1 MSELLPFE
9 AARDQLLAAVR
20 PVAEWEEVA
29 LAAARNRVLAE
40 PILSP
45 IAIPER
51 DTAAMDG
58 YAVRAAEVA
67 TAGVTLPVSQR
78 IPAGSVGV
86 PLEPGTAARIFTG
99 APLPAGADAVVMQ
112 ELTEAH
118 GDRVTFLQPAK
129 RGDAVRRAGSEVA
142 KGAVVLPAG
151 VRLRPQEIAMA
162 ASVGYARLPVRR
174 RVRVALLATGSE
186 LVNPG
191 EPLPPGGVYNSNR
204 YQLLALLEAL
214 GCLVS
219 DLGAIPDTR
228 EATCSAL
235 ERAAESADLILST
248 GGVSVGEED
257 HVKPA
262 VERLGGLDLWR
273 LRIKPGKP
281 LAFGR
286 VGAAHFVGLP
296 GNPVS
301 SFVTFLLLVRP
312 LLLRLMGVEEVL
324 PKVIELPAAFDW
336 PRPDKRRE
344 FLRARLNSAGAVEIY
359 PDQGSATIASLVWAD
374 GLVEVPEGTPIARGE
389 QVRYWPM
396 SELLG

>member
-1 MSELLPFE
+1 
-9 AARDQLLAAVR
+9 
-20 PVAEWEEVA
+20 
-29 LAAARNRVLAE
+29 
-40 PILSP
+40 
-45 IAIPER
+45 
-51 DTAAMDG
+51 
-58 YAVRAAEVA
+58 
-67 TAGVTLPVSQR
+67 
-78 IPAGSVGV
+78 
-86 PLEPGTAARIFTG
+86 
-99 APLPAGADAVVMQ
+99 MQ

-142 KGAVVLPAG
+142 KGTVVLPAG
-151 VRLRPQEIAMA
+151 VRLRPQEVAMA
-162 ASVGYARLPVRR
+162 ASVGYAHLPVRR

-214 GCLVS
+214 GCLVT
-219 DLGAIPDTR
+219 DLGAIPDTL

-235 ERAAESADLILST
+235 ERAAEAADLILST

-262 VERLGGLDLWR
+262 VERLGGLALWR

-324 PKVIELPAAFDW
+324 PKVIERPAAFDW

-374 GLVEVPEGTPIARGE
+374 GLVEVPEGTPIVRGE